1 MILGPAADPA
11 GIRGEQRATVALEKI
26 ARGQALFVTRGD
38 NSGTH
43 VKEQESWEKAGRKP
57 AGPWYV
63 TDAGGADGNAPTT
76 RYADQRQAYVLMDRA
91 TYRILRKEITLQL
104 LVEKDPDLLNYLAVI
119 PEKGR
124 YGESLFFPNS
134 DEWRQQYP
142 K

>member
-1 MILGPAADPA
+1 
-11 GIRGEQRATVALEKI
+11 
-26 ARGQALFVTRGD
+26 
-38 NSGTH
+38 
-43 VKEQESWEKAGRKP
+43 
-57 AGPWYV
+57 
-63 TDAGGADGNAPTT
+63 
-76 RYADQRQAYVLMDRA
+76 MDRA
-91 TYRILRKEITLQL
+91 TYLILRKEITLQL